1 MPLLDEE
8 LASLSLVS
16 DNEHAQPISSPI
28 DESVDVVQLRG
39 LKALEL
45 DVLRMPTEGGGVGS
59 PPGSV
64 DFECH
69 GGVHDLGDW
78 RMEGGP
84 FRMVDGGAG
93 GLYFSLEELTSFGEP
108 CCQLVLDVHPHRI
121 EASDGAAG
129 FENTVQS
136 GRSFMLF
143 AKLQDSEGEPI
154 LQHPPLELRAS
165 LVFDDDHRLVDH
177 ACDSTPLT
185 GETVA
190 VANQGVA
197 TFRLKICI
205 NSYHHNRRRFCIF
218 VQSAASGS
226 GCWRS
231 LAAFSQPLRSVAR
244 LDKQVTPQ
252 QRSLLHVDAL
262 TTSIIAIAVAVPQ
275 NHAEN
280 VVTTPSPSLA
290 STCSSF
296 SDETAKTDSLHEL
309 QAMQRHLQ
317 LHADERQL
325 LRKEFGAHKEQLALL
340 MQQQQEI
347 LREVDALRSS
357 IVA

>member
-244 LDKQVTPQ
+244 LDKQ
-252 QRSLLHVDAL
+252 
-262 TTSIIAIAVAVPQ
+262 